1 MEEQVLLVSYNL
13 TFTVGKLSL
22 EFVGGR
28 KGQLLSIDK
37 WSTVLQHGLPFDRF
51 TNVTDNYIRISGL
64 TYNYHTVRHVRFL
77 QLLTESDT
85 ISNLNQV

>member
-1 MEEQVLLVSYNL
+1 
-13 TFTVGKLSL
+13 
-22 EFVGGR
+22 
-28 KGQLLSIDK
+28 
-37 WSTVLQHGLPFDRF
+37 VLQQGLPFDRF

-77 QLLTESDT
+77 RLLTESDT